1 MNPLRSFLFRLLS
14 SVVPFGTT
22 VSIAAEEDWRFRVG
36 GAESALVENGRASS
50 FGRAAEVVVLSRD
63 RGVLLRFPLDK
74 LPLASSVNATV
85 WWKVKV
91 APDGLSPCLTISLVE
106 GEVAEGEV
114 VKPGR
119 RLAEVALKPGS
130 DGPLSL
136 PVTEAFLS
144 GLPGKNVTFLIEVL
158 APAEAKVLLS
168 GVPALALAKQA
179 DFAFDT
185 DQWLAPLWSASTIF
199 DETVLPVA
207 RDWEAAAG
215 QLKFEPAEILAVRD
229 YGLGTTY
236 VAGRDYIV
244 EGRTIKLTEG
254 STIPFLTREQLF
266 PGDRDAKP
274 GTMPALNGGY
284 LASGEGTFFTD
295 RQIAITYRTD
305 EVWPGP
311 VPAPADDLLPRTF
324 EKLQRG
330 QALKV
335 VVFGDSISRGG
346 SASGWVRRTPFLPP
360 WADLVRS
367 RLASHFG
374 SEIDLYNLSLGGM
387 HSDWGRQHASAFVA
401 PLAPDLVI
409 LGFGMNDAGA
419 NAGFTA
425 NQLKENLEA
434 IMAEVREVNPQAE
447 FLLIM
452 TFQPNPAWRDLGE
465 MVAYRDTLRGMEGP
479 GVAVA
484 DLWEMHGE
492 WLAGKSYE
500 DMTSNN
506 VNHPNDFI
514 VRLYAQVVLARLGV
528 STTHKLDAA
537 AEPAGET
544 AAAAS
549 GQ

>member
-74 LPLASSVNATV
+74 LPLASSVNETV

-179 DFAFDT
+179 DFALDT

-207 RDWEAAAG
+207 RDGEAAAG
-215 QLKFEPAEILAVRD
+215 QLKF
-229 YGLGTTY
+229 
-236 VAGRDYIV
+236 
-244 EGRTIKLTEG
+244 
-254 STIPFLTREQLF
+254 
-266 PGDRDAKP
+266 
-274 GTMPALNGGY
+274 
-284 LASGEGTFFTD
+284 
-295 RQIAITYRTD
+295 
-305 EVWPGP
+305 
-311 VPAPADDLLPRTF
+311 
-324 EKLQRG
+324 
-330 QALKV
+330 
-335 VVFGDSISRGG
+335 
-346 SASGWVRRTPFLPP
+346 
-360 WADLVRS
+360 
-367 RLASHFG
+367 
-374 SEIDLYNLSLGGM
+374 
-387 HSDWGRQHASAFVA
+387 
-401 PLAPDLVI
+401 
-409 LGFGMNDAGA
+409 
-419 NAGFTA
+419 
-425 NQLKENLEA
+425 
-434 IMAEVREVNPQAE
+434 
-447 FLLIM
+447 
-452 TFQPNPAWRDLGE
+452 
-465 MVAYRDTLRGMEGP
+465 
-479 GVAVA
+479 
-484 DLWEMHGE
+484 
-492 WLAGKSYE
+492 
-500 DMTSNN
+500 
-506 VNHPNDFI
+506 
-514 VRLYAQVVLARLGV
+514 
-528 STTHKLDAA
+528 
-537 AEPAGET
+537 
-544 AAAAS
+544 
-549 GQ
+549 